1 MENDLYVKYDSLCYA
16 TFLNLKYLSEGVNYI
31 YLKNFEYDNKEHQFI
46 IAIANACF
54 NILGEK
60 DLLVDLNIFQRKGL
74 EKKYKSFNVIRKP
87 RGNPE
92 KIVDVP
98 ELLEY
103 MRGAACDL
111 CGTSFTFGDIYDAYY
126 GGKEQK

>member
-16 TFLNLKYLSEGVNYI
+16 TFLNLKHLSEGVNYI

-46 IAIANACF
+46 VAIANACF

-60 DLLVDLNIFQRKGL
+60 ELLVDLNMFQRKGL
-74 EKKYKSFNVIRKP
+74 EKKYKSFNIIRKP

-92 KIVDVP
+92 KVVDVP
-98 ELLEY
+98 DLLEY

-111 CGTSFTFGDIYDAYY
+111 CGTDFTFGDIYDAYY
-126 GGKEQK
+126 SGKEQK